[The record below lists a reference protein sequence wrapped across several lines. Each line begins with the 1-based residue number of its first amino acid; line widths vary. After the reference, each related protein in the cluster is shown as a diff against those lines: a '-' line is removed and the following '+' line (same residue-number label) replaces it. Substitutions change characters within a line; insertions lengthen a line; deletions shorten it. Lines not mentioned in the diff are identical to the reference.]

1 VRVLVVNAGSSSLKL
16 ALLDHDDST
25 LAAQELAA
33 PRARA
38 DPEALSEALSSG
50 LGEADAVG
58 HRIVHGG
65 ERFREAVVV
74 DANVEKQLRELVDLA
89 PLHQPKSLAALDAVS
104 AALPSLPA
112 VACFDTAFH
121 ATLPAAASTYAVPA
135 AWRERWGLR
144 RYGFHG
150 LSHAWVARR
159 APQLLERDAQ
169 GLRIVSCH
177 LGAGA
182 SLCAIADGSSRDTT
196 MGFTPL
202 EGLVMATRSGS
213 VDPGMLLWLMER
225 EELSPQ
231 EMNGALEHQSGL
243 LALAGSADMRDVVER
258 AGERDKSGGGGEL
271 LPAEDTSDGA
281 RRARLALDVYV
292 HRLSAGIAAMAAS
305 LGGLD
310 ALVFTGGVGER
321 SAAVRERTVA
331 GLAFLGVELDDER
344 NAAAAGDA
352 EIGTSGG
359 EVSTLVITARE
370 DLEISRQV
378 RAVLGIITSRS
389 YPD

>member
-16 ALLDHDDST
+16 ALLDDEDRT
-25 LAAQELAA
+25 VAARELDA
-33 PRARA
+33 PRAIVAPQALRA
-38 DPEALSEALSSG
+38 ALDDGFAG
-50 LGEADAVG
+50 ADVVG

-65 ERFREAVVV
+65 GRFRTGVLI
-74 DANVEKQLRELVDLA
+74 DAGVESELRDLVDLA

-104 AALPSLPA
+104 AALPDVPA

-121 ATLPAAASTYAVPA
+121 ATLPDEAATYALPA

-159 APQLLERDAQ
+159 APELLDRAPA

-182 SLCAIADGSSRDTT
+182 SLCAIDDGRSVDTT

-213 VDPGMLLWLMER
+213 VDPGLVLWLLEHT
-225 EELSPQ
+225 ELS
-231 EMNGALEHQSGL
+231 ERSLAEALEHDSGL
-243 LALAGSADMRDVVER
+243 TGLAGTGDMRILVDR
-258 AGERDKSGGGGEL
+258 AAAGDG
-271 LPAEDTSDGA
+271 PAE
-281 RRARLALDVYV
+281 LAIGVYV
-292 HRLSAGIAAMAAS
+292 HRLRAGIAGMAAA

-310 ALVFTGGVGER
+310 ALVFTGGVGEHSAAVR
-321 SAAVRERTVA
+321 SAAVD
-331 GLAFLGVELDDER
+331 GLAFLGVAVDPVR
-344 NAAAAGDA
+344 NHGVDGDTDISSRQA
-352 EIGTSGG
+352 RAR
-359 EVSTLVITARE
+359 TLVITARE
-370 DLEISRQV
+370 DLEIARESRTALAAGRPTSTDDGLPV
-378 RAVLGIITSRS
+378 TTVGIPVSLG
-389 YPD
+389 

>member
-25 LAAQELAA
+25 LAAQELKA
-33 PRARA
+33 PRARV

-65 ERFREAVVV
+65 KRFREAVLV
-74 DANVEKQLRELVDLA
+74 DADVEGQLRELVDLA

-104 AALPSLPA
+104 EALPTLPA

-159 APQLLERDAQ
+159 APQLLERDAE

-182 SLCAIADGSSRDTT
+182 SLCAISNGSSRDTT

-243 LALAGSADMRDVVER
+243 LALAGSADMREIVAM
-258 AGERDKSGGGGEL
+258 AGERDESGGSGEL
-271 LPAEDTSDGA
+271 PEEDKSHGG

-292 HRLSAGIAAMAAS
+292 HRLRAGIAAMGAS

-310 ALVFTGGVGER
+310 VLAFTGGVGEH
-321 SAAVRERTVA
+321 SAAVREQAAA
-331 GLAFLGVELDDER
+331 GLAFLGVELDSER
-344 NAAAAGDA
+344 NAAADGDA
-352 EIGTSGG
+352 EISTDGSG
-359 EVSTLVITARE
+359 VATLVISARE
-370 DLEISRQV
+370 DLEIARQV
-378 RAVLGIITSRS
+378 RAVLRKN
-389 YPD
+389 

>member
-16 ALLDHDDST
+16 ALLDDDDAA
-25 LAAQELAA
+25 LATQELDA
-33 PRARA
+33 PRARV
-38 DPEALSEALSSG
+38 DPEALSAALSSG

-65 ERFREAVVV
+65 ERFRAAVAV
-74 DANVEKQLRELVDLA
+74 DADVEAQLRELVDLA

-104 AALPSLPA
+104 EALPRLPA

-121 ATLPAAASTYAVPA
+121 ATLPAAASTYALPA

-159 APQLLERDAQ
+159 APQLLERDAED
-169 GLRIVSCH
+169 LRIVSCH

-182 SLCAIADGSSRDTT
+182 SLCAIAGGSSRETT

-231 EMNGALEHQSGL
+231 EMSGALEHHSGL
-243 LALAGSADMRDVVER
+243 LALAGSADMREIVER
-258 AGERDKSGGGGEL
+258 AA
-271 LPAEDTSDGA
+271 AEQDSDVG
-281 RRARLALDVYV
+281 RGARLALDVYI
-292 HRLSAGIAAMAAS
+292 HRLRAGIAAMAAA
-305 LGGLD
+305 LGGID
-310 ALVFTGGVGER
+310 VLVFTGGVGEH
-321 SAAVRERTVA
+321 SAVVRERAAA
-331 GLAFLGVELDDER
+331 GLAFLGVELDDAR
-344 NAAAAGDA
+344 NATADGDA
-352 EIGTSGG
+352 EIGADASND
-359 EVSTLVITARE
+359 VSTLVITARE
-370 DLEISRQV
+370 DLEIARQV
-378 RAVLGIITSRS
+378 RAVLRKK
-389 YPD
+389 

>member
-1 VRVLVVNAGSSSLKL
+1 MRVLVVNAGSSSLKL
-16 ALLDHDDST
+16 SLLDGDDAT
-25 LAAQELAA
+25 LEARQLDA
-33 PRARA
+33 PRARV
-38 DPEALSEALSSG
+38 DPDALSAALSSG
-50 LGEADAVG
+50 LGDADAVG

-65 ERFREAVVV
+65 ERFREAVAI
-74 DANVEKQLRELVDLA
+74 DAGVEGQLRALVELA

-104 AALPSLPA
+104 EALPQLPA

-121 ATLPAAASTYAVPA
+121 MTLSAAASTYALPA
-135 AWRERWGLR
+135 AWRERWHLR

-159 APQLLERDAQ
+159 APQLLKRDLQ

-182 SLCAIADGSSRDTT
+182 SLCAIADGVSRDTT

-213 VDPGMLLWLMER
+213 VDPGMLLWLLER

-243 LALAGSADMRDVVER
+243 LALAGSANMREIVER
-258 AGERDKSGGGGEL
+258 AATDDE
-271 LPAEDTSDGA
+271 SDVG
-281 RRARLALDVYV
+281 RRARLALEVYV
-292 HRLSAGIAAMAAS
+292 HRLRAGIAAMTAA

-321 SAAVRERTVA
+321 SAAVREQAAA
-331 GLAFLGVELDDER
+331 GLAFLGVELDGAR
-344 NAAAAGDA
+344 NAAAQGDA
-352 EIGTSGG
+352 EISADGSS
-359 EVSTLVITARE
+359 VSTLVITARE
-370 DLEISRQV
+370 DLEIARQV
-378 RAVLGIITSRS
+378 RAVLRKI
-389 YPD
+389 